1 MPSLATEVRR
11 RLRWVVPQVLALGLV
26 AYFGYHLLQGDRG
39 LRAYLRLEDEIAA
52 ARVTAAVLQQERT
65 AQSARVK
72 SLSAGALDPDLLEER
87 AQTVLG
93 YLRAEERVILLPGT
107 EGAN

>member
-39 LRAYLRLEDEIAA
+39 LRAYLRLGDEIAA
-52 ARVTAAVLQQERT
+52 ARVTAAVLQEER
-65 AQSARVK
+65 AVESMRVK
-72 SLSAGALDPDLLEER
+72 SLSAGSLDPDLLEER
-87 AQTVLG
+87 AQRVLG
-93 YLRAEERVILLPGT
+93 YLRAEERVILLPPRSDH
-107 EGAN
+107 